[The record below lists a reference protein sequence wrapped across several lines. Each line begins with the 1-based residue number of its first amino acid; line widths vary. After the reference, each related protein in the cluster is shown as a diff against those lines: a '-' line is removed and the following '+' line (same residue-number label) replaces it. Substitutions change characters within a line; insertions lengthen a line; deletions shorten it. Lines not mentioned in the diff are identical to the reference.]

1 MALRC
6 YVETG
11 MKIIDLHTHTTAS
24 DGSFAPAEVVG
35 MAAQAGLAAV
45 GITDHDTTDG
55 IREALAA
62 GEKMRVEVVPG
73 VELSVN
79 HGRLGSLHV
88 LGYWIQ
94 PDHPDLAGKLE
105 EIRGGRD
112 RRNDKILARLAD
124 LGCPLELSEVQA
136 IAGGEVIGRPHLA
149 QAMIKHD
156 YVQSTQEAFDRYL
169 ARGKPAYMER
179 DRMSPAEAIDRIR
192 RAGGV
197 AVWAHP
203 GMIGLEESELE
214 KEVEKLVAA
223 GLSGIEAHYPEHSP
237 ETTELLLK
245 LCEKHR
251 LAPTGGSDFHG
262 AVKPDVHLGSFEVPA
277 ALLEGLRSRR
287 P

>member
-1 MALRC
+1 
-6 YVETG
+6 
-11 MKIIDLHTHTTAS
+11 MKSIDLHTHTTAS

-35 MAAQAGLAAV
+35 MAEQAGLAAV
-45 GITDHDTTDG
+45 AITDHDTTDG
-55 IREALAA
+55 IGEALAA

-73 VELSVN
+73 VELSVS
-79 HGRLGSLHV
+79 HERLGSLHI

-94 PDHPDLAGKLE
+94 PGHPDLAGKLE
-105 EIRGGRD
+105 DIRGGRD
-112 RRNDKILARLAD
+112 KRNEKILSRLAD
-124 LGCPLELSEVQA
+124 LGCPLDLSEVQA

-203 GMIGLEESELE
+203 GLIRLEESDME
-214 KEVEKLVAA
+214 KEIEKLGAA

-245 LCEKHR
+245 LCDKNR
-251 LAPTGGSDFHG
+251 LAPTGGTDFHG
-262 AVKPDVHLGSFEVPA
+262 TDKPDVQLGSFEVPA
-277 ALLEGLRSRR
+277 ALLEGLRACLMARR

>member
-6 YVETG
+6 YVGSG

-35 MAAQAGLAAV
+35 MAEQAGLAAV

-55 IREALAA
+55 VGEALAT
-62 GEKMRVEVVPG
+62 GEKLRVEVVPG

-79 HGRLGSLHV
+79 HERLGSLHI

-105 EIRGGRD
+105 DIRGGRD
-112 RRNDKILARLAD
+112 RRNEKILARLAD
-124 LGCPLELSEVQA
+124 LGCPLDLSEVQA

-169 ARGKPAYMER
+169 ARGQPAYMER
-179 DRMSPAEAIDRIR
+179 DRMSPEEAIDRIR

-203 GMIGLEESELE
+203 GLIGLEESELE
-214 KEVEKLVAA
+214 QEIIKLVKA
-223 GLSGIEAHYPEHSP
+223 GLAGIEAYYPEHSP

-245 LCEKHR
+245 LCAKHR
-251 LAPTGGSDFHG
+251 LAPTGGTDFHG
-262 AVKPDVHLGSFEVPA
+262 AVKPDLQLGSFEVPA
-277 ALLEGLRSRR
+277 ALLEGLKARR